1 MTGQLREIYRG
12 DVMEQ
17 IARIPDDSVDVVF
30 TSPPYF
36 ALRDYDTEEQWG
48 LEPTIS
54 EYLDNLMLLMR
65 ECRRVLKPTGN
76 IWVNLGDTYATSA
89 KYGVRRKSLMGIP
102 ERFFIRAIDGGF
114 ACRNKDLWRKLN
126 PSPSS
131 AWDRLTNTYEPVYFF
146 TVADRYFF
154 DLGTIRVEAK
164 TETRPFNI
172 RVREARKPM
181 ARQSKLIPE
190 LSPEED
196 VQYDRQGVRRSGRR
210 ANNPVLNNRNFKE
223 IKEKYGYLPGS
234 NVARLHR
241 ARPGNPN
248 HVCKSSGCLRNT
260 DNVRKHDG
268 VLGGYPADR
277 VNQALLAQ
285 Q

>member
-131 AWDRLTNTYEPVYFF
+131 AWDRLTNTYEPVYFS
-146 TVADRYFF
+146 R
-154 DLGTIRVEAK
+154 
-164 TETRPFNI
+164 
-172 RVREARKPM
+172 
-181 ARQSKLIPE
+181 
-190 LSPEED
+190 
-196 VQYDRQGVRRSGRR
+196 
-210 ANNPVLNNRNFKE
+210 
-223 IKEKYGYLPGS
+223 
-234 NVARLHR
+234 
-241 ARPGNPN
+241 
-248 HVCKSSGCLRNT
+248 
-260 DNVRKHDG
+260 
-268 VLGGYPADR
+268 
-277 VNQALLAQ
+277 
-285 Q
+285 